1 MKAGWEEA
9 RRGVQL
15 EAGFEAWPRDE
26 QSGRRPPWNGDAPGS
41 RGLDSVSEGP
51 RSKTDARSRDILVH
65 QRRCLRFPARAG
77 RKEMAGGGEGVGCP
91 DVAAH
96 ECLPRGCGRAHGP
109 QTTVSGGFHL
119 RFPAPRIAL
128 GLTEFRVPTERAG
141 LSAFISSY
149 IYKECR
155 LVCLGPWGLTRWN
168 LPQIHS

>member
-1 MKAGWEEA
+1 
-9 RRGVQL
+9 
-15 EAGFEAWPRDE
+15 
-26 QSGRRPPWNGDAPGS
+26 
-41 RGLDSVSEGP
+41 
-51 RSKTDARSRDILVH
+51 
-65 QRRCLRFPARAG
+65 
-77 RKEMAGGGEGVGCP
+77 MAGGREGVGCP

-96 ECLPRGCGRAHGP
+96 ERLPRGCGRAHGP

-149 IYKECR
+149 IYKECG

-168 LPQIHS
+168 LPRSTAENGRVSGQNGVGPNRERPPARPGPEVTRGQEPRRT